1 VEKKILMLLNA
12 PYPPDIRVKKEV
24 DALIGAG
31 FEISLICHAKENF
44 PEEEKQKS
52 LTIYRIHAGG
62 NKYILTFWDILLA
75 LKMPHF
81 AFLRKAKEL
90 INKENFIAIH
100 VHDLPLCLT
109 ALKVKK
115 YKPIAVVG
123 DFHENYPD
131 AITNWLAR
139 AKNPI
144 LKLKNKLFMGYSR
157 WFAIEKEVCRK
168 ADVIIAV
175 VDEMKVRLSVNHGID
190 LNKIAVVTNSE
201 EKNFRNQ
208 ALDTTVYGE
217 WTNRFKLT
225 YTGGID
231 SDRGLETAIRG
242 MALLRDYPEIEFFII
257 GGGKTSYI
265 EELKSISRELHTKN
279 THFLGYKPFDKI
291 FSYMNFADVNVIP
304 HRMNNHTDNTVPH
317 KLFQGM
323 MTQKPV
329 LVSSCKPLK
338 RVIENTHAGLV
349 FEADNPEDF
358 AEQVLKFYH
367 NRDLIQTL
375 GMNGYKATVE
385 GDLNWDYDKQNLI
398 NIYRKF

>member
-1 VEKKILMLLNA
+1 VKKKILMLLNA

-24 DALIGAG
+24 DALTGAG
-31 FEISLICHAKENF
+31 FEIALICHAKENF
-44 PEEEKQKS
+44 PEEEKQGS

-75 LKMPHF
+75 LKVPHF
-81 AFLRKAKEL
+81 IFMRKAREL
-90 INKENFIAIH
+90 FKKENFIAIH

-109 ALKVKK
+109 ALKLKK
-115 YKPIAVVG
+115 HKPIAVVG

-157 WFAIEKEVCRK
+157 WFAIEKEVCSNV
-168 ADVIIAV
+168 DIVIAV
-175 VDEMKVRLSVNHGID
+175 VDEMKERLSINHGIEHK
-190 LNKIAVVTNSE
+190 KIAVVTNSE

-208 ALDTTVYGE
+208 VLDPSVYSQ
-217 WTNRFKLT
+217 WPTSFKLT

-242 MALLRDYPEIEFFII
+242 MALLSEYPEIQFFII
-257 GGGKTSYI
+257 GGGKASYI
-265 EELKSISRELHTKN
+265 EELKNIVQELNTNN

-338 RVIENTHAGLV
+338 RVIETTQAGLV
-349 FEADNPEDF
+349 FEADNPKDF
-358 AEQVLKFYH
+358 AQQVMKFH
-367 NRDLIQTL
+367 TNPELILTL

-385 GDLNWDYDKQNLI
+385 GNLNWDFDRQNLI
-398 NIYRKF
+398 DIYRKF

>member
-1 VEKKILMLLNA
+1 MLLNA

-24 DALIGAG
+24 DALTGAG
-31 FEISLICHAKENF
+31 FKITLICHAKENF
-44 PEEEKQKS
+44 PDEEEQGLVK
-52 LTIYRIHAGG
+52 IHRIRAGG
-62 NKYILTFWDILLA
+62 NKYILTFWDIVVA
-75 LKMPHF
+75 LKLPHVL
-81 AFLRKAKEL
+81 FLRKAKALMKQEQ
-90 INKENFIAIH
+90 FIAVH
-100 VHDLPLCLT
+100 VHDLPLCIT
-109 ALKVKK
+109 ALKLKETFGI
-115 YKPIAVVG
+115 PVVA

-131 AITNWLAR
+131 AISNWLAR

-157 WFAIEKEVCRK
+157 WFALEKEVCKK
-168 ADVIIAV
+168 ADVVIAV
-175 VDEMKVRLSVNHGID
+175 VDEMKERLSFNHGIN
-190 LNKIAVVTNSE
+190 LKKIAVVTNSE

-208 ALDTTVYGE
+208 ALDTSVYGE
-217 WTNRFKLT
+217 WSNRFKLT

-257 GGGKTSYI
+257 GGGKASYI
-265 EELKSISRELHTKN
+265 EELKLIARELNINN

-291 FSYMNFADVNVIP
+291 FSYMDFADINVIP

-323 MTQKPV
+323 MTKKPV

-338 RVIENTHAGLV
+338 RVIENTQAGLV

-358 AEQVLKFYH
+358 TAQVLKFYH

-398 NIYRKF
+398 DIYRNF